1 MAFERCF
8 NCCNTDRTR
17 YGSDWFRYYWPSLRY
32 LSISNN
38 SCFPDN
44 SQRRNP
50 KETLCASL
58 GWLMRRRCRGVI
70 PIVRS
75 YITNSI
81 GVDGMAFRSVLDALR
96 LAPRG
101 SSDIQSANSLVSIAG
116 TPTDAFQHLRVSLVL
131 PFA

>member
-8 NCCNTDRTR
+8 NCYNTDRTR
-17 YGSDWFRYYWPSLRY
+17 YGSDWLRDYWPSLRY
-32 LSISNN
+32 LSIFNN

-50 KETLCASL
+50 KETLSASL
-58 GWLMRRRCRGVI
+58 GWLMRRRCRGII

-75 YITNSI
+75 YIAHSI
-81 GVDGMAFRSVLDALR
+81 GVDAMAKFRSVPDPLQLV
-96 LAPRG
+96 PGG

-116 TPTDAFQHLRVSLVL
+116 TPPDAFQ
-131 PFA
+131 